1 MCWDGS
7 VAGVDIDAVLA
18 ELFEL
23 VAPHRTEKQRR
34 LLAGA
39 AARALG
45 RGGGARMARISG
57 LSRPTVY
64 AGGREL
70 DAPPDPRGRVR
81 GPGGGP
87 RRLVERQPGLLSA
100 LDELVDP
107 DTRGDPESPLRWTC
121 KSTRQLADALGTQG
135 FQASDDTV
143 GRLLKQQGYT
153 LQRTQKTLEGAQ
165 HPDRDGQFRYLNEQ
179 AREQLAAS
187 QPVVSVDTKKKELVG
202 RYANGGREW
211 RPVGEPAQV
220 AVHDF
225 PDPEVGKAIPHG
237 VYDLGANAGWVSVG
251 TDHDTAAFAVA
262 TLRHWW
268 EQAGRVAYP
277 PAERLLIT
285 ADAGG
290 SNGYRIRAWKTEL
303 ARFAAETGLAVTVWH
318 FPPGTSKWNK
328 IEHRL
333 FSHTSMKWRGRSLV
347 SHEVILELIAATQTR
362 SGLKVRAGLDR
373 GRYPLGVRISDRELA
388 TVPLRRHD
396 WHGEWNYTVL
406 PTAA

>member
-1 MCWDGS
+1 
-7 VAGVDIDAVLA
+7 VDVDAVLA
-18 ELFEL
+18 ELYEL
-23 VAPHRTEKQRR
+23 VAPHLTEKQRR

-64 AGGREL
+64 AGVREL

-135 FQASDDTV
+135 FQVSDDTV

-153 LQRTQKTLEGAQ
+153 LQRTHKTLEGAQ

-179 AREQLAAS
+179 AREHLAAS

-211 RPVGEPAQV
+211 QPAGEPEQV

-225 PDPEVGKAIPHG
+225 PEPEVGKAIPYG

-262 TLRHWW
+262 TLRYWW
-268 EQAGRVAYP
+268 EQAGRAAYP
-277 PAERLLIT
+277 HAERLLIT

-303 ARFAAETGLAVTVWH
+303 ARFAAETGLAVTVCH
-318 FPPGTSKWNK
+318 FPPGTSK
-328 IEHRL
+328 
-333 FSHTSMKWRGRSLV
+333 TLV
-347 SHEVILELIAATQTR
+347 
-362 SGLKVRAGLDR
+362 
-373 GRYPLGVRISDRELA
+373 
-388 TVPLRRHD
+388 
-396 WHGEWNYTVL
+396 
-406 PTAA
+406 